1 MFPFLPETNDEQELD
16 MEDDEFQTLLHPY
29 PTSFDQQ
36 EPPHDSYEHFGES
49 VGIEAK
55 YLPEPIEDEE
65 WYWVWA

>member
-1 MFPFLPETNDEQELD
+1 
-16 MEDDEFQTLLHPY
+16 MEDDEFQTLLRPY
-29 PTSFDQQ
+29 PTFHEQQ